1 MRFLWILLLPVL
13 ALMPAREAP
22 ADGLEGLLASYRTLA
37 GEFRQQ
43 LHTASGELLEESRG
57 SFSLRQPGQF
67 RWHVVAPDEQLL
79 LLADDRLL
87 HYDVALATA
96 TLSPVSG
103 IIPESPLLILGGEV
117 AQIREFYEVEEAAD
131 GAYDLWPLD
140 DDSPLT
146 RVNLQFAGDTP
157 ESMTLHDR
165 LGQITEIQFSSVA
178 LNPTLSRAEFQFD
191 IPAGVDVLHNDY

>member
-1 MRFLWILLLPVL
+1 MRFLLTLLLPAL
-13 ALMPAREAP
+13 ALMPAREVS
-22 ADGLEGLLASYRTLA
+22 ADGLEELLASYQTLA

-43 LHTASGELLEESRG
+43 LYTASRELLEESRG

-79 LLADDRLL
+79 LLADDQLL

-103 IIPESPLLILGGEV
+103 NIPESPLLILGGEV
-117 AQIREFYEVEEAAD
+117 QQIREFYDVEESAD
-131 GAYDLWPLD
+131 GVYDLRPLD

-146 RVNLQFAGDTP
+146 RVNLQFAGDTL

-165 LGQITEIQFSSVA
+165 LGQTTEIRFSSVA
-178 LNPTLSRAEFQFD
+178 VNPPLSRAEFQFD
-191 IPAGVDVLHNDY
+191 IPEGVDVLHNDY